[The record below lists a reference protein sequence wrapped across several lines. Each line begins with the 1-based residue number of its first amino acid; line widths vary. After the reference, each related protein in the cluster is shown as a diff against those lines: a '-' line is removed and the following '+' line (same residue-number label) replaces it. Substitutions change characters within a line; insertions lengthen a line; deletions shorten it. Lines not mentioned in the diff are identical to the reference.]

1 MKKRLIIKMNQVVGC
16 LLLLLLTGACS
27 DEFLDAKPS
36 SDIVTPST
44 LEDLEGLL
52 ENTNV
57 LNTVSPALPLLAAD
71 EYEFI
76 DYESWQATA
85 TAVER
90 NAYIWK
96 PDLYEGQEHIRD
108 WNWPYQA
115 IFYCNSILEALEEIQ
130 ITDMNR
136 KRYNTI
142 KGKALFFRAFTFFEL
157 ARNFAQPYDAAD
169 AEATMGIPLRLHASI
184 DQVLKRSSLEDTYQQ
199 ILTDAKSSAWLL
211 KATEKNANTNHPST
225 CAAYA
230 FLARVYLNMR
240 DYARAENYADSAL
253 SINSK
258 LIDYNTL
265 DSTVVTIF
273 AKNHDECIF
282 NNTAVQTY
290 TITYKATFNTAV
302 KVSSSLLEEY
312 QMNDLR
318 KSLYFQKN
326 ATDNLFL
333 RRGYEGYGGYTFSG
347 LATDELYLIKAEC
360 LARKGEVSE
369 AMEKLNYLL
378 SFRYKTGAFAQET
391 AASANEALDVIW
403 MERRKE
409 LIWRTLRWD
418 DIKRLNMEG
427 AGITVQR
434 ELNGKTY
441 TLPPHDNKYIFP
453 IPDDEIRLSGIAQ
466 NPR

>member
-142 KGKALFFRAFTFFEL
+142 KG
-157 ARNFAQPYDAAD
+157 
-169 AEATMGIPLRLHASI
+169 
-184 DQVLKRSSLEDTYQQ
+184 
-199 ILTDAKSSAWLL
+199 
-211 KATEKNANTNHPST
+211 
-225 CAAYA
+225 
-230 FLARVYLNMR
+230 
-240 DYARAENYADSAL
+240 
-253 SINSK
+253 
-258 LIDYNTL
+258 
-265 DSTVVTIF
+265 
-273 AKNHDECIF
+273 
-282 NNTAVQTY
+282 
-290 TITYKATFNTAV
+290 
-302 KVSSSLLEEY
+302 
-312 QMNDLR
+312 
-318 KSLYFQKN
+318 
-326 ATDNLFL
+326 
-333 RRGYEGYGGYTFSG
+333 
-347 LATDELYLIKAEC
+347 
-360 LARKGEVSE
+360 
-369 AMEKLNYLL
+369 
-378 SFRYKTGAFAQET
+378 
-391 AASANEALDVIW
+391 
-403 MERRKE
+403 
-409 LIWRTLRWD
+409 
-418 DIKRLNMEG
+418 
-427 AGITVQR
+427 
-434 ELNGKTY
+434 
-441 TLPPHDNKYIFP
+441 
-453 IPDDEIRLSGIAQ
+453 
-466 NPR
+466 